1 MNILLVCNAGM
12 STSLVVQ
19 KMEKEAAKRGL
30 EVKIKAEPVEKFEDI
45 IAEYDVALLGPQIR
59 YKLKPFKKIG
69 AENNVPVEV
78 IETAAYGMADGK
90 KVLDH
95 ALSLIK

>member
-19 KMEKEAAKRGL
+19 KMEKEAAARGL
-30 EVKIKAEPVEKFEDI
+30 DVNIKAEPVEKFEDI
-45 IAEYDVALLGPQIR
+45 IEEYDVVLLGPQIR
-59 YKLKPFKKIG
+59 YKLKPFKKVG
-69 AENNVPVEV
+69 EEHGVPVEV
-78 IETAAYGMADGK
+78 IDTAAYGMADGK

-95 ALSLIK
+95 AIKLAK